1 MVRDGS
7 TMWLTKLGVD
17 LMNYDT
23 RILHIKQWFKASVLT
38 RFTPPNGVDPMIV
51 AIDTIEAINANIPA
65 DADVNLMN
73 HYLESIIKETT
84 RQAKSRTL
92 PVIEKFTQA
101 AKGVSVRG
109 SGVVLI
115 DGPATRVDREYIITE
130 GRVKR
135 GDAICDSYL
144 YGHKKE
150 TLLMTTSVTQE
161 DLNNYLAPAAHMQYN
176 QQEGE

>member
-1 MVRDGS
+1 MVSDGWM
-7 TMWLTKLGVD
+7 MWLTKHGVA
-17 LMNYDT
+17 LMNYDQ
-23 RILHIKQWFKASVLT
+23 RIVHIKQWFKASVLT

-65 DADVNLMN
+65 DADVNLVN

-135 GDAICDSYL
+135 GESICDSYL
-144 YGHKKE
+144 SGHKRQ
-150 TLLMTTSVTQE
+150 TLLMTTSVEQK
-161 DLNNYLAPAAHMQYN
+161 DLDNYLAPAARMQYN

>member
-1 MVRDGS
+1 
-7 TMWLTKLGVD
+7 
-17 LMNYDT
+17 MNYDT

-101 AKGVSVRG
+101 ARGVSVRG

-115 DGPATRVDREYIITE
+115 DGPASRVDREYIITE

-161 DLNNYLAPAAHMQYN
+161 DLNNYLAPTAHVQYN
-176 QQEGE
+176 QREGE